1 MKHNESKL
9 QQACVRWFRMQY
21 PDKIIF
27 AIPNGGKRDIREA
40 SRLKAEGVLAG
51 VPDLFVAEPR
61 HNICGLFIEM
71 KFGDGKL
78 TESQRQMMMKFH
90 DRNYLAFRVATFHEF
105 EKLINSYFKD

>member
-27 AIPNGGKRDIREA
+27 AIPNGGKRDVREA

-51 VPDLFVAEPR
+51 VPDLFVPEAR
-61 HNICGLFIEM
+61 YGFHGLFIEM
-71 KFGDGKL
+71 KFGDGKM
-78 TESQRQMMMKFH
+78 TEAQEKICEDLKNLGYGVTTIS
-90 DRNYLAFRVATFHEF
+90 TFEAF
-105 EKLINSYFKD
+105 EKLMKSYFKD

>member
-1 MKHNESKL
+1 MKHNESKDLKRCHWLSELDRLL
-9 QQACVRWFRMQY
+9 QVVNH
-21 PDKIIF
+21 DI
-27 AIPNGGKRDIREA
+27 NGGKRDIREA

-105 EKLINSYFKD
+105 EKLMKSYFKD